1 VRALLGAHLVRDPVA
16 DAPSHRVGRIVE
28 VEAYIGQE
36 DLASHA
42 RFGRT
47 ARNGVMFGPPGIA
60 YVYLVYGMY
69 ECLNVVTE
77 PEGQPAAVLIRA
89 VEPVEGQAAMRQARL
104 GHALQRAR
112 GDDARARTTNRL
124 GTLAPARLASGP
136 GLVAAAFG
144 ITRAETGVDLL
155 DPSSSLRLE
164 PGRPAARIA
173 TTSRVGIGYAAQPW
187 RDRPWRFIDADS
199 HSVSTR

>member
-1 VRALLGAHLVRDPVA
+1 
-16 DAPSHRVGRIVE
+16 
-28 VEAYIGQE
+28 
-36 DLASHA
+36 
-42 RFGRT
+42 
-47 ARNGVMFGPPGIA
+47 MFGPPGIA

-77 PEGQPAAVLIRA
+77 PEGQAAAVLIRA
-89 VEPVEGQAAMRQARL
+89 VEPVEGEAPMRQARL
-104 GHALQRAR
+104 AHALRRAR
-112 GDDARARTTNRL
+112 GADARARTLNRL

-155 DPSSSLRLE
+155 DPRSSLRLE

-173 TTSRVGIGYAAQPW
+173 TTPRVGIGYAAEPW
-187 RDRPWRFIDADS
+187 RGRPWRFIDADS